1 MNDND
6 YAWWFAMASLIN
18 TSIGLSNVERNKD
31 QEKRQKRIESKLD
44 KILGILDNG

>member
-6 YAWWFAMASLIN
+6 YAWWFAMTSLIN

-31 QEKRQKRIESKLD
+31 QEERQKRIESKLD
-44 KILGILDNG
+44 NG